1 MRLNP
6 GMENS
11 TTDTAVHAARRER
24 LRARLAEAGHKAILI
39 SHAANRYYLS
49 GFELHDP
56 QCNESAGMLCVT
68 RNGPDIL
75 LTDPRFLDA
84 ARRLWP
90 EEDIFIY
97 AADRY
102 RAMGEFLKGMGLPR
116 ILFEARSLT
125 YDTHARL
132 SDHIELVPSAGF
144 VEDLRLCKD
153 QAEIDLLRRS
163 CAVNHAVLS
172 RLPDVLVP
180 GMTEA
185 QAAWEIEKLFREGG
199 ASELSFP
206 SIVAVDENAALPH
219 AVPGPRAITDG
230 CLVLVDVGGRVDGY
244 CSDQTRTFW
253 VGGTPSDRFRRTVDM
268 VREAQDAA
276 LAALRPGLTHQ
287 EAFLLA
293 QNAFATH
300 GVAAAFTHSLGH
312 GIGLETHEP
321 PSLSPY
327 AEGKLAPGMVVTVE
341 PGLYYPDWGGV
352 RWEYMVLVTDDG
364 AEIL

>member
-1 MRLNP
+1 MSLNP
-6 GMENS
+6 GMENPVID
-11 TTDTAVHAARRER
+11 TDVHAGRREI
-24 LRARLAEAGHKAILI
+24 LRARLAAAGHKAILI

-49 GFELHDP
+49 GFELHDA
-56 QCNESAGMLCVT
+56 QCNESSGMLCVT

-97 AADRY
+97 TADRY
-102 RAMGEFLKGMGLPR
+102 RAMGEFFKGMGLSR
-116 ILFEARSLT
+116 ILFEARSLS
-125 YDTHARL
+125 YDSHARL
-132 SDHIELVPSAGF
+132 AEHIELEPSTGF
-144 VEDLRLCKD
+144 VEDQRLFKD
-153 QAEIDLLRRS
+153 PSEILLLKRS
-163 CAVNHAVLS
+163 AAVNHAVLEAV
-172 RLPDVLVP
+172 PGVLRP
-180 GMTEA
+180 GMTEY
-185 QAAWEIEKLFREGG
+185 QAAWEIERLFREKG
-199 ASELSFP
+199 ASELAFP

-219 AVPGPRAITDG
+219 AVPGSRAVTDG

-253 VGGTPSDRFRRTVDM
+253 VGNAPSERFRRTVDM

-276 LAALRPGLTHQ
+276 LAAMRPGLTYR
-287 EAFLLA
+287 EAYLLA
-293 QNAFATH
+293 RNAFAGH
-300 GVAAAFTHSLGH
+300 GVAEAFTHSLGH
-312 GIGLETHEP
+312 GVGLETHEP

-327 AEGKLAPGMVVTVE
+327 AEGTLAPGMVVTVE

-352 RWEYMVLVTDDG
+352 RWEFMVLIKEDG